1 MLIAIKKFQV
11 YSIDSA
17 KSFEVNRRVL
27 TQGTTVSR
35 FFFCLIF
42 IFRWCWSQLK
52 KFQVYSID
60 SAKSFEVCKIIHE
73 KLVDIV
79 GIRK

>member
-35 FFFCLIF
+35 FF
-42 IFRWCWSQLK
+42 LK
-52 KFQVYSID
+52 SLFS
-60 SAKSFEVCKIIHE
+60 
-73 KLVDIV
+73 VDAD
-79 GIRK
+79 RN